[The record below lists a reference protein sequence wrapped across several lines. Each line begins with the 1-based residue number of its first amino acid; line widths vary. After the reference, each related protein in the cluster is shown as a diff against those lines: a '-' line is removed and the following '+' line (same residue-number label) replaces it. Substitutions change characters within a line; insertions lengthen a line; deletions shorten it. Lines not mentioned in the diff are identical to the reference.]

1 MSEFKKKFKFFDI
14 FRLHYLRN
22 ILVVAVIVAILLTLG
37 DVVFIYPAFSRLLS
51 KFAEDEATRMATH
64 LKSFFTENPTKLSH
78 DVFTSH
84 LFHEIQKHARHFKLM
99 EIELYSKSGKT
110 LYSTRS
116 EDIGKINTTR
126 RFLDSVAKGKTFT
139 RIVKKGLPSLEGQK
153 FHAHAVEIFIPIM
166 NHGAF
171 AGAFEIYYDITDAK
185 ESLDKLLL
193 VSSAMTIILAVSL
206 LVGVIQAL
214 IKAGTNINQREQA
227 EAELKTH
234 RDHLED
240 LVTERTAE
248 LSEANTKLT
257 LEIAE
262 RRQVEQALQESEEKL
277 AGILNSVTDAIL
289 LVDRDLNTIWANP
302 IATDFFGRDLVGK
315 KCCDIFNF
323 RVKPHSPCS
332 VIKCF
337 EDGINSEQEIKII
350 GANGAHMD
358 LWCTASVASRSED
371 GTVKSV
377 IMVYRDLSEKKLLR
391 AETARASQLASIGEL
406 AAGVAHEINN
416 PINGIIN
423 CAQMLI
429 DDGSVSGGQTDISHR
444 ILKAGE
450 RIATIVKNLLSFA
463 GHRQEEPEPIRLH
476 ILLCDSL
483 NFTETQIRN
492 DGIDL
497 QVDVAPDIPMIFAR
511 GNQIQQVF
519 LNVISNARYALNEKF
534 PQIHADKVLK
544 IKGAVVDEND
554 QQYARL
560 IFWDQGGGMS
570 ADILDRICDPFF
582 STKPAGEGTG
592 LGLSVS
598 HAIIKDHG
606 GKLSFDS
613 VEGEYAK
620 VIIDLPLAMAE
631 KGIRQ

>member
-1 MSEFKKKFKFFDI
+1 MSERKKEFNFFDI
-14 FRLHYLRN
+14 LRRHYLRN
-22 ILVVAVIVAILLTLG
+22 ILVVAVIIAILLTLG

-64 LKSFFTENPTKLSH
+64 LKSFFTENPTGLSH
-78 DVFTSH
+78 DVLTLH
-84 LFHEIQKHARHFKLM
+84 LFHEIQKHAKHFKLI
-99 EIELYSKSGKT
+99 EIELYAKSGKT
-110 LYSTRS
+110 LYSTIPG
-116 EDIGKINTTR
+116 DIGKINTNQH
-126 RFLDSVAKGKTFT
+126 FLDSVVKGKTYT

-153 FHAHAVEIFIPIM
+153 FHAHVVEIFIPIM

-171 AGAFEIYYDITDAK
+171 EGAFEIYYDITGAK

-193 VSSAMTIILAVSL
+193 ISSAISILLAVSL
-206 LVGVIQAL
+206 LVGIIQAL
-214 IKAGTNINQREQA
+214 LKASMNINQREQA
-227 EAELKTH
+227 EAELRTH

-240 LVTERTAE
+240 LVTGRTAE
-248 LSEANTKLT
+248 LSTANKKLKQ
-257 LEIAE
+257 EIYE
-262 RRQVEQALQESEEKL
+262 RRQVEHALQESEEKL
-277 AGILNSVTDAIL
+277 TGILNSVTDAIL

-302 IATDFFGRDLVGK
+302 IAADFFGCDLVGK
-315 KCCDIFNF
+315 KCCAIFNF
-323 RVKPHSPCS
+323 RAKPCSPCS
-332 VIKCF
+332 VKKCF
-337 EDGINSEQEIKII
+337 EDGLNSEHEIKIT

-358 LWCTASVASRSED
+358 LWCTVSAATHSAD
-371 GTVKSV
+371 GAVKSV
-377 IMVYRDLSEKKLLR
+377 IMVYRDVSEKKLLR
-391 AETARASQLASIGEL
+391 AETARASQLASVGEL

-429 DDGSVSGGQTDISHR
+429 DEGAVSVGQAEISQR

-463 GHRQEEPEPIRLH
+463 RHHQEEPEPV
-476 ILLCDSL
+476 LLQSLLSDSL
-483 NFTETQIRN
+483 NLTETQIRN

-497 QVDVAPDIPMIFAR
+497 QVDVANDIPMILAR

-519 LNVISNARYALNEKF
+519 LNVISNARYALNQKF
-534 PQIHADKVLK
+534 PQFHGDKVFK

-554 QQYARL
+554 QKYVRL
-560 IFWDQGGGMS
+560 IFWDQGSGIS
-570 ADILDRICDPFF
+570 ADVLDRICDPFF

-613 VEGEYAK
+613 AEGEYAK
-620 VIIDLPLAMAE
+620 VIIDLPVATLE
-631 KGIRQ
+631 ESIRK